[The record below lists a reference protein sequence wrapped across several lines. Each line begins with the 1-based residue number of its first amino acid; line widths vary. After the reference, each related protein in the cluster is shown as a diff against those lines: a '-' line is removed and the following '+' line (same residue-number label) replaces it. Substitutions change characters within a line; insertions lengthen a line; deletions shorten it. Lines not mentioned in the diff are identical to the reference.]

1 MPNCFG
7 SDLGK
12 SWANVLLSFP
22 PPIGANGT
30 VSAFDSW
37 KLFRLSHWQRAFIP
51 CWHIIIYHL
60 DLAQCYFGDVLS
72 GAGSVWC
79 RPGLVLASILVDNH
93 GAAAAAVPTRPPAI
107 VEWTT
112 RGLHTN
118 CAPEPH
124 PPIRVLLS
132 CSKYFLGNIFF
143 ISCRSNLIHCIP
155 STSRIESRNGL
166 SWVNGVAMINF
177 DKYDKWSG
185 EIPQKK
191 WPWKWTMLL
200 K

>member
-1 MPNCFG
+1 MELLTRVWL
-7 SDLGK
+7 SDQSLFSLCLLSPSDPDRLLMVTFAEPGPQKVVDAKLLWIRSWENLGK
-12 SWANVLLSFP
+12 CTLESPASHC
-22 PPIGANGT
+22 IGANGT

-37 KLFRLSHWQRAFIP
+37 KLFRLSLWQNALIP

-60 DLAQCYFGDVLS
+60 GLAQCYFGDVLS

-132 CSKYFLGNIFF
+132 CSK
-143 ISCRSNLIHCIP
+143 
-155 STSRIESRNGL
+155 
-166 SWVNGVAMINF
+166 
-177 DKYDKWSG
+177 
-185 EIPQKK
+185 
-191 WPWKWTMLL
+191 
-200 K
+200 